1 MTSRAGTT
9 ETEGGVA
16 RANETFG
23 ALVAQFRQQRG
34 LSQGQLAH
42 AALLSRTYVYHLE
55 SGQRHKPSVRVV
67 RSLMRAL
74 ELRGDDR
81 RRLLAAFALLTGQ
94 QLEDDL
100 DGADLFDQRDLA
112 ALLVRNSAFPAHS
125 LDRLWYIRAWNEPAT
140 QLFEADT
147 NVLSLHNRH
156 LLAFVFDP
164 AYRSRFR
171 PWETLAR
178 RLLTDFKYYSR
189 AVTYLPEYREL
200 WRSLRNLPDFR
211 RIADSSDAAS
221 GAAASFVFH
230 MRHSR
235 LGTLTLRTTVT
246 VFSGASDYSIVTYVP
261 GDQQTLDIFAA
272 NGWQS
277 NGAEWTPTY
286 N

>member
-1 MTSRAGTT
+1 MTSTAGAAP
-9 ETEGGVA
+9 EREGGDP
-16 RANETFG
+16 RAAESFG
-23 ALVAQFRQQRG
+23 ALVARFRQRRG

-55 SGQRHKPSVRVV
+55 TGQRHAPSVRVV
-67 RSLMRAL
+67 RALMRAL
-74 ELRGDDR
+74 ELRGEDR
-81 RRLLAAFALLTGQ
+81 RRFLAAFAQLTGQ

-100 DGADLFDQRDLA
+100 EGADLFDQRDLA

-125 LDRLWYIRAWNEPAT
+125 LDRLWYIRSWNEPAT

-211 RIADSSDAAS
+211 RIADSSDPAS
-221 GAAASFVFH
+221 GVAATFVFH

-246 VFSGASDYSIVTYVP
+246 VFSGASDHSIVTYVP

-277 NGAEWTPTY
+277 SGVE
-286 N
+286 

>member
-1 MTSRAGTT
+1 MTTIAAAAAER
-9 ETEGGVA
+9 EGGDTGA
-16 RANETFG
+16 SETFG
-23 ALVAQFRQQRG
+23 VQVARFRQQRG

-55 SGQRHKPSVRVV
+55 TGQRQAPSVRVV
-67 RSLMRAL
+67 RALMRAL
-74 ELRGDDR
+74 ELRGEER
-81 RRLLAAFALLTGQ
+81 RRFLAAFARLTGQ

-100 DGADLFDQRDLA
+100 EGADLFDQRDLA

-125 LDRLWYIRAWNEPAT
+125 LDRLWYIRSWNDPAT

-189 AVTYLPEYREL
+189 TVTYLPEYRDL
-200 WRSLRNLPDFR
+200 WRSLRTLPDFR
-211 RIADSSDAAS
+211 RIADSSDPAS
-221 GAAASFVFH
+221 GVAATFVFH
-230 MRHSR
+230 MRHSL

-246 VFSGASDYSIVTYVP
+246 VFSGASDHSIVTYVP

-277 NGAEWTPTY
+277 NGVE
-286 N
+286 